1 MWIHL
6 VFASIAAS
14 LAKQWLEEI
23 RELQAGLPNL
33 RLASTS
39 AVFAVLSAFLFSL
52 WKREGRDCLIN
63 ASLLFA

>member
-23 RELQAGLPNL
+23 IELQVGLSNL

-39 AVFAVLSAFLFSL
+39 AVFAVLSAFLSSL
-52 WKREGRDCLIN
+52 WKCEGTDCLIN